1 MIRAVIVEDSR
12 LARQELKEL
21 LKVHPQIHI
30 IAEAASADIALE
42 LIKKEDPDL
51 IFLDIHLPGKS
62 GFDLLAELDYLPA
75 VIFTTAFDQY
85 ALQSFDYNT
94 VDYLLKPIVPD
105 RLAAAIQKSEA
116 LLGAAKP
123 LPTAGRLSA
132 QSRIFVKDGSKC
144 WFVTL
149 SDIRLFESKGNYTQ
163 IFFNNDSP
171 LILKTLQQ
179 LEDTLDEKMFLRV
192 NRQQIVNVNFIS
204 SVTEWFGGR
213 LKLTLNTGESIEVSR
228 RQVSKLRELFSL

>member
-21 LKVHPQIHI
+21 LKVHSQIHI

-85 ALQSFDYNT
+85 ALQSFNYNT